1 MKKNTKSSNVINAI
15 NEISMIAKDRGI
27 AHLFTQDSLFDGRL
41 ITIRDQSMINFGSCS
56 YLGLET
62 DQRLKDA
69 GIEAIQRYG
78 SQFSS
83 SRTYVSFTL
92 YEELEELLGK
102 LFQAPLLLSTC
113 STMGH
118 MAVVPIIIDDEDA
131 VILDHQAHISMQD
144 ATRKLQLNGIP
155 VTMLRHSRIDELE
168 TKVRELSLK
177 HEKIWYFIDGVYSM
191 YGDFAPIDKIIALM
205 EKYPKLW
212 LYADDA
218 HGMSWAGENG
228 KGYLLSKIKFHQR
241 MVLATSLAKGF
252 ASAGGVFLFP
262 NVELRDRVKNW
273 GGPLT
278 YSGPQQPAVVGA
290 SIASAKIH
298 LSSEIYNRQSELRE
312 RIQFCNETIR
322 KYNLPLIAETDG
334 PIFFIGLGLT
344 KVGYNMV
351 KRLANDGYYVNL
363 GIFPAVPE
371 TCTGIRF
378 TITLQHRFED
388 IENLINRIAYHLP
401 LAFKEEG
408 RTMEDVYRGFKS
420 VTKFEPI
427 TEPKQEVPE
436 PAYHIEKYNSIS
448 DIPKELWN
456 TLMNNKGAFN
466 FEILQLFEKVYKNN
480 AQKEDNWDF
489 HYYLVK
495 DKNDKVVAATFF
507 TVAICKEDMFAPA
520 SVSAQIEEL
529 RRNNKYYLSAKFL
542 MMGSLLTEGDH
553 LYIDKTKA
561 DWKDALMTLLDEV
574 WKEQDRSKA
583 EFLYIRDFDLFDN
596 ELKNFFMDQGFV
608 KMEIPSSHLYDD
620 FNWTD
625 RQEYLSQLPG
635 KKRNRIKREV
645 LKFENCFNVEFVESA
660 SEAEI
665 EHWYSLYKNIKSRNL
680 GLNLYDI
687 PKKLFFQ
694 MANNP
699 SWDIIQLSLK
709 PELDQ
714 REKNNPI
721 AVGFIYKDDSNYCPL
736 IIGIDYSFKEYN
748 IYRQMVFQTILRAK
762 DLGMKKI
769 YFGLTATEDKQ
780 KFGIRPM
787 PKVVYFQQKDSYNS
801 QLINLIPQVDKV
813 RKAS

>member
-1 MKKNTKSSNVINAI
+1 MKKNIKSSSVINAI

-27 AHLFTQDSLFDGRL
+27 AHLFTQDSLFDGRQ
-41 ITIRDQSMINFGSCS
+41 ITIRNQTMINFGSCS

-62 DQRLKDA
+62 DQRIKDS

-78 SQFSS
+78 SQFSC

-102 LFQAPLLLSTC
+102 MFQAPLLLSTC

-118 MAVVPIIIDDEDA
+118 MAVIPIIIDDEDA

-144 ATRKLQLNGIP
+144 ASKRLQLNGIP

-168 TKVRELSLK
+168 MKVQELSLK

-191 YGDFAPIDKIIALM
+191 YGDFAPIDKITALM

-228 KGYLLSKIKFHQR
+228 KGYLLSKTKLHPR

-262 NVELRDRVKNW
+262 NTELRDRVKNW

-278 YSGPQQPAVVGA
+278 YSGPQQPAVIGA

-298 LSSEIYNRQSELRE
+298 LSSEIYYRQTELRE

-351 KRLANDGYYVNL
+351 KRLANDGLYVNL

-420 VTKFEPI
+420 ITKFESFSDLKKEKPQ
-427 TEPKQEVPE
+427 PSF
-436 PAYHIEKYNSIS
+436 HIEKYNTISSIQ
-448 DIPKELWN
+448 KELWDS
-456 TLMNNKGAFN
+456 LMKNRGAFN
-466 FEILQLFEKVYKNN
+466 HDILELFEEVYKNN
-480 AQKEDNWDF
+480 TQQEDNWEF
-489 HYYLVK
+489 YYYLVK
-495 DKNDKVVAATFF
+495 DRNDKVIAATFF
-507 TVAICKEDMFAPA
+507 TLALCKEDMFAPP
-520 SVSAQIEEL
+520 SVSAQIEEM
-529 RRNNKYYLSAKFL
+529 RKDNKYYLSAKYL
-542 MMGSLLTEGDH
+542 MMGSLLSEGDH
-553 LYIDKTKA
+553 LYVNRA
-561 DWKDALMTLLDEV
+561 EPDWKGALMILLDEV
-574 WKEQDRSKA
+574 WQQQEKNKA
-583 EFLYIRDFDLFDN
+583 EFLYIRDFDLNDA
-596 ELKNFFMDQGFV
+596 ELKSFFMDQGFV
-608 KMEIPSSHLYDD
+608 KMEISSSHIFDK
-620 FNWTD
+620 FNWNN
-625 RQEYLSQLPG
+625 REEYLSQLPG

-645 LKFENCFNVEFVESA
+645 LKFENCFDIKFVEQA
-660 SEAEI
+660 SESEI
-665 EHWYSLYKNIKSRNL
+665 EHWYNLYKNIKSKNL
-680 GLNLYDI
+680 AVNLFDI

-699 SWDIIQLSLK
+699 DWDIIQLSLK
-709 PELDQ
+709 SDLDQ
-714 REKNNPI
+714 REEKAPI
-721 AVGFIYKDDSNYCPL
+721 AIGFIYKSYPNYYPL
-736 IIGIDYSFKEYN
+736 IIGIDHSFKEFN
-748 IYRQMVFQTILRAK
+748 TYRQMLFQAILRAK
-762 DLGMKKI
+762 ELKMEKI
-769 YFGLTATEDKQ
+769 HFGLTATEDKQ
-780 KFGIRPM
+780 KFGIKPM
-787 PKVVYFQQKDSYNS
+787 PKVVYFQQRDSYNS
-801 QLINLIPQVDKV
+801 QLINLIPQLEKV